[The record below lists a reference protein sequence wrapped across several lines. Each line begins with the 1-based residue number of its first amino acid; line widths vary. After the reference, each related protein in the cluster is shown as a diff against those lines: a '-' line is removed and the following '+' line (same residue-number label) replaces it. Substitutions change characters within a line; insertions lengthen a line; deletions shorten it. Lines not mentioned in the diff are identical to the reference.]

1 MQYARFEKA
10 TIRHQQ
16 LFVLQMLVQQMF
28 LLRDDMTTHNRGNHG
43 PLTVERFQLPL
54 LLISDDPVD
63 FLARHYCPN

>member
-16 LFVLQMLVQQMF
+16 LFVLQMF